1 MCGIVGYTGEAS
13 ATPILEEGLTRMEYR
28 GYDSAGVAV
37 EQDGGIQVITR
48 KGKVAELAHTL
59 GHFEMTGTCGI
70 GHTRW
75 ATHGKPSEANA
86 HPHTSCSGDIAVVHN
101 GIIENF
107 AELREELVGRGHV
120 FKSETDTEVV
130 AHLVEESYHRML
142 AEGTG
147 DLRAAVAEAAARL
160 VGAYGLAVMAD
171 AEPGTIIACRKDSPI
186 VVGCGET
193 GSYVASDIIAMIDA
207 TRDVVVLADGQ
218 MARLR
223 PDGIEYYDEAG
234 NPIKPDVTHVD
245 WDLDVAEKGGYPDFM
260 LKEIHEQPRVIRD
273 TLAGRLVAGSLVID
287 ELDMTP
293 AELNLV
299 DRVYIIACGTS
310 YHAGLIAKNLIESW
324 ARIPCEV
331 EVASEFRYR
340 NPIITPTT
348 LVVAVSQSGE
358 TADTLAAIRDARVKG
373 AKVFGITNV
382 VGSPV
387 ARESD
392 GVIYTKANKE
402 IAVASTKSFLGQVVS
417 LTLLAMLLGQAV
429 GRLTGRQIKLLFSE
443 LADTAEQVERILADC
458 DPAVEAAADSMVD
471 ATSALFIGRGMGAA
485 TSYEGALKMKEISY
499 LHAEAYAA
507 GEMKH
512 GPIAL
517 IDEGFPVV
525 AIATKS
531 PVYDKVVSNLQESR
545 ARGAC
550 IIAVAT
556 EGDEEIAKH
565 ANHVIYVPKVR
576 DAFSPITA
584 SVPLQLL
591 SRAVAVKRGCDVD
604 QPRNLAKSVTVE

>member
-13 ATPILEEGLTRMEYR
+13 ATPILVEGLTRMEYR

-331 EVASEFRYR
+331 EVASELPLPQSHHHAHDAGRGRIAIGRDGRHAGRHPRRPREGGEGLRHHERGGKPGGPRIRRRHLHQGQQGDRRGLHEELFGAGRLPHAFGDAARPGGGPADRPADQASVQRAGRYR
-340 NPIITPTT
+340 RAGRAHPRR
-348 LVVAVSQSGE
+348 LRSGGGGGGRRHGG
-358 TADTLAAIRDARVKG
+358 RDKR
-373 AKVFGITNV
+373 
-382 VGSPV
+382 PV
-387 ARESD
+387 HRP
-392 GVIYTKANKE
+392 GH
-402 IAVASTKSFLGQVVS
+402 G
-417 LTLLAMLLGQAV
+417 
-429 GRLTGRQIKLLFSE
+429 GRHQLRGR
-443 LADTAEQVERILADC
+443 
-458 DPAVEAAADSMVD
+458 P
-471 ATSALFIGRGMGAA
+471 
-485 TSYEGALKMKEISY
+485 
-499 LHAEAYAA
+499 
-507 GEMKH
+507 
-512 GPIAL
+512 
-517 IDEGFPVV
+517 
-525 AIATKS
+525 
-531 PVYDKVVSNLQESR
+531 
-545 ARGAC
+545 
-550 IIAVAT
+550 
-556 EGDEEIAKH
+556 
-565 ANHVIYVPKVR
+565 
-576 DAFSPITA
+576 
-584 SVPLQLL
+584 
-591 SRAVAVKRGCDVD
+591 
-604 QPRNLAKSVTVE
+604 